1 MRIGINALFMIPG
14 GVGGSETYLR
24 NLIEHLGRIDHTNEY
39 VVFTNREASNTF
51 GLGPGNLREIPCP
64 VRAKFRSARV
74 LYEQLLLPPQA
85 KKHDVEVL
93 HSPGYTA
100 PGLAPCASVVTI
112 YDLNFLRHP
121 EAFSRLS
128 ALSLRIL
135 VPMAARSS
143 DMIITLSKS
152 SMRDIVGA
160 LGVPKDK
167 VRVIYPAASVP
178 LSERGGSTMNHLR
191 ASYGIHGRFI
201 LTVAAS
207 HPHKNLCRLVEAYH
221 ILRREYSVDHQ
232 LALVGLKGRDHSRL
246 MNLIAELSL
255 EDDVVVTGWIP
266 GEHRAL
272 IYEAADVFVFP
283 SLFEG
288 FGIPVLEAMMH
299 GVPVVSSDA
308 PSLCEAAGD
317 ATIVIDPHNV
327 GEMAAAIHD
336 ALMDPGLRASLVE
349 RGYSQAKKFS
359 WNETARQTLAVY
371 EEAANRAAAGGSRW
385 RSPT

>member
-1 MRIGINALFMIPG
+1 
-14 GVGGSETYLR
+14 
-24 NLIEHLGRIDHTNEY
+24 
-39 VVFTNREASNTF
+39 
-51 GLGPGNLREIPCP
+51 
-64 VRAKFRSARV
+64 
-74 LYEQLLLPPQA
+74 
-85 KKHDVEVL
+85 
-93 HSPGYTA
+93 
-100 PGLAPCASVVTI
+100 
-112 YDLNFLRHP
+112 
-121 EAFSRLS
+121 
-128 ALSLRIL
+128 
-135 VPMAARSS
+135 
-143 DMIITLSKS
+143 MIITLSKS